1 MFHRSACI
9 WMLTLDLSRARDG
22 FNLKFEPAVK
32 DRVITSDGQVPG
44 SVS

>member
-9 WMLTLDLSRARDG
+9 WMITLDPSRSRDD
-22 FNLKFEPAVK
+22 FNLKFEPAIK
-32 DRVITSDGQVPG
+32 DRVIPSVGQVPG